1 MTDKPA
7 EIERDRL
14 VAPYVT
20 NTDRAIFALR
30 GLPEE
35 VVAVL
40 FAYYSRSSGSLR
52 DNLFRLLQSGDVA
65 APPPAPEEDE
75 DALRAAREKA
85 RQFHEKWVV
94 GYGHASVAEHAVV
107 HLAAE
112 DVSILASKVI
122 EDARLASFTEKSTRY
137 VVFDE
142 DRYYTPAVFA
152 EGPFAALYADTCRFL
167 MRTYTSLM
175 PRAIERVKARRPR
188 GAAQSE
194 RAWETACKAGACDVL
209 RYLLPTST
217 LTNIGITANARTLE
231 RLITKLLSTPLQEC
245 RDIGEAFKQEARR
258 IVPTLI
264 KYAEPSPYIIES
276 SASLASLAD
285 ESGLQ
290 AVRCECSGSTA
301 VRLVSAPE
309 DAETLLAAAL
319 LYEHSGR
326 SWDDVRAAVAAMS
339 PDRRLAIVDEVL
351 KTEERGGRRGR
362 FDQPPRALEHLYY
375 TFEITLDYGAFRD
388 IQRHRMATQSR
399 QRLTDAWG
407 FATPPEIPE
416 FGFEPEFDEC
426 MSRAADAFRV
436 LERDHPWEAQY
447 ALPMAFRVRV
457 LYTWNLRELHH
468 FITLRS
474 GRQGHASY
482 RRIAQDV
489 WKALHARHPAVA
501 EYIRVDMAEYGLA
514 RE

>member
-1 MTDKPA
+1 MTGNLAPG
-7 EIERDRL
+7 ERDRL
-14 VAPYVT
+14 IAPYVT
-20 NTDRAIFALR
+20 NTDRGIFALR

-40 FAYYSRSSGSLR
+40 FAYYSRSAGSLR
-52 DNLFRLLQSGDVA
+52 DNLFRLLQAGDVDLPA
-65 APPPAPEEDE
+65 AVPED
-75 DALRAAREKA
+75 DGDSLAAARDKA

-94 GYGHASVAEHAVV
+94 GYGHASVSEHAVV

-142 DRYYTPAVFA
+142 NRFYTPAVFA
-152 EGPFAALYADTCRFL
+152 NGPQAALYADTCRLL
-167 MRTYTSLM
+167 MRTYARLM
-175 PRAIERVKARRPR
+175 PGVIEQVKARRPR

-209 RYLLPTST
+209 RYLLPTAT
-217 LTNIGITANARTLE
+217 LTNVGITANARTLE
-231 RLITKLLSTPLQEC
+231 RLVTKLLSNPLQEC
-245 RDIGEAFKQEARR
+245 RDIGEAVKEEARV

-264 KYAEPSPYIIES
+264 KYAEASPYIIES
-276 SASLASLAD
+276 STALASLAD
-285 ESGLQ
+285 RSGLLKDES
-290 AVRCECSGSTA
+290 ARTDTPA
-301 VRLVSAPE
+301 VRLISAPE

-326 SWDDVRAAVAAMS
+326 CWEDVRGAVAAMR
-339 PDRRLAIVDEVL
+339 PDERIAIIDQVL
-351 KTEERGGRRGR
+351 CTRERGGRRGR

-399 QRLTDAWG
+399 QRLTDVWG
-407 FATPPEIPE
+407 WSTPPEMAE
-416 FGFEPEFDEC
+416 FGFESEFDEC
-426 MSRAADAFRV
+426 VGRAAEAFRV
-436 LERDHPWEAQY
+436 LEREHPWEAQY
-447 ALPMAFRVRV
+447 VLPMAFRVRV

-482 RRIAQDV
+482 RRVAQEV
-489 WKALHARHPAVA
+489 WKALHARQPAIA
-501 EYIRVDMAEYGLA
+501 GYIRVDMADYGLA
-514 RE
+514 RS